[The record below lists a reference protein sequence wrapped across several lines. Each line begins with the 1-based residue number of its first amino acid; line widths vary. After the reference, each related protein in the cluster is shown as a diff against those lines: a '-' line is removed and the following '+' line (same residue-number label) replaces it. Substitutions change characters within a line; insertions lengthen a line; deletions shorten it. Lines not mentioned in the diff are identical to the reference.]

1 MRAIIA
7 AAGTGGH
14 INPGIA
20 IANEIKKQEPN
31 SEIIFIGTNRGLEG
45 DLIPRAGYALK
56 TIEAYGL
63 SKEISISNLKKIIK
77 TLKGFSEAK
86 KIVKEFKPDV
96 VIGTGGY
103 ICGAVISAAHRIKNT
118 NNAT

>member
-31 SEIIFIGTNRGLEG
+31 SEIIFIGTNRGLEN
-45 DLIPRAGYALK
+45 DLVPRAGYKLK
-56 TIEAYGL
+56 TINAYGFDRTL
-63 SKEISISNLKKIIK
+63 SLRNIKKMYQTFRSISQAKRII
-77 TLKGFSEAK
+77 AR
-86 KIVKEFKPDV
+86 FKPDV
-96 VIGTGGY
+96 IIRNRWLYLCASRNSSEKEKITY
-103 ICGAVISAAHRIKNT
+103 YFT
-118 NNAT
+118 